1 MENVDPLEVSFAL
14 HRAVRGTGESS
25 PSLDDT
31 IRALEG
37 NLGQSLVPGV
47 LLFQK
52 GCRDLIQD
60 SYKFCPRT
68 LFGAEEVRRK
78 RT

>member
-1 MENVDPLEVSFAL
+1 MENVGPLEVSFAF
-14 HRAVRGTGESS
+14 HRAVRGMGESS
-25 PSLDDT
+25 PSLDDS

-37 NLGQSLVPGV
+37 NLGQFLVPGV

-68 LFGAEEVRRK
+68 FFGAEEV
-78 RT
+78 